1 MVVEKGLSGRKKI
14 FVQEEGE
21 EQRRKRGKY
30 LGEGKIVTGGR
41 QKIEIAR

>member
-21 EQRRKRGKY
+21 EQRRKIGKY
-30 LGEGKIVTGGR
+30 LEEGKLVTGGR
-41 QKIEIAR
+41 QEIEIAR

>member
-1 MVVEKGLSGRKKI
+1 MVVEKSLLGRKKI

-41 QKIEIAR
+41 QEIEIAR

>member
-1 MVVEKGLSGRKKI
+1 MVEKSLLGSKKI

-41 QKIEIAR
+41 QEMEIAR

>member
-1 MVVEKGLSGRKKI
+1 MVEKGLSGRKKI

-30 LGEGKIVTGGR
+30 LGKGKIVTGGR
-41 QKIEIAR
+41 QEIEIAQ

>member
-1 MVVEKGLSGRKKI
+1 MVEKGLSGRKKI

-30 LGEGKIVTGGR
+30 LEEGKIITGGR
-41 QKIEIAR
+41 QEIEIAQ